1 MAQPH
6 NLDTRIAELIR
17 LLQPGE
23 IVSYGDIAADAGSP
37 RAFRHVG
44 RVLAVTE
51 GLPWWRVVTSVGRL
65 VPGNERQ
72 HAELL
77 RAEGVVVAQGHVK
90 RSPAGRFAARRR

>member
-1 MAQPH
+1 MPQPN
-6 NLDTRIAELIR
+6 NLDTRIAEVIQ

-23 IVSYGDIAADAGSP
+23 VVSYGDIAADAGSP

-51 GLPWWRVVTSVGRL
+51 GLPWWRVVTSGGRL
-65 VPGNERQ
+65 VPGNELK

-77 RAEGVVVAQGHVK
+77 RAEGVVVAQARVQ
-90 RSPAGRFAARRR
+90 RSPAGRFAVRRR